1 MMHARIIGPFSEVA
15 MTDRK
20 HVLLAPLAL
29 ALALTACTTT
39 DPWTGEPQTS
49 RAAVGAAVG
58 AAAGAA
64 AGAISGDGSRER
76 RKRALIGAGGGALAG
91 AGVGAYMD
99 RQEERLRRDLAETG
113 VSVTRVGDRLVLNM
127 PGNITFATDRAE
139 ISAGFH
145 PVLDSVSRVL
155 DEFDRTVIDIAGH
168 TDSTGAADYNQDLS
182 VRRAES
188 VGSYLISR
196 DVDARRIITRGLGE
210 TRPAATNETD
220 QGRRM
225 NRRVELVLEPIVES

>member
-1 MMHARIIGPFSEVA
+1 

-20 HVLLAPLAL
+20 HARFVPLAM
-29 ALALTACTTT
+29 AIALTLAGCTTT
-39 DPWTGEPQTS
+39 SPWTREPEASKT
-49 RAAVGAAVG
+49 AVGAAVG

-64 AGAISGDGSRER
+64 VGAISGDGSRER
-76 RKRALIGAGGGALAG
+76 RKRALIGAGVGALAG

-99 RQEERLRRDLAETG
+99 RQEAQLRRELAETG
-113 VSVTRVGDRLVLNM
+113 VSVTRVGDQLVLNM

-139 ISAGFH
+139 ISADFY

-155 DEFDRTVIDIAGH
+155 QEFDRTVIDIAGH

-188 VGSYLISR
+188 VGRYLISR

-210 TRPAATNETD
+210 TMPAATNETER
-220 QGRRM
+220 GRRL
-225 NRRVELVLEPIVES
+225 NRRVELVLEPIVAS